1 MIPYLLDINLLLAL
15 TDPMHVHHDIAHQWF
30 GQTGYYRWA
39 TCPLTENG
47 FVRIAS
53 HPKYPNRPGNANL
66 VLAILRRFCDMDG
79 HQFWADDLSLREL
92 MSADV
97 VFTHQ
102 QITDLYLLG
111 LAIQHNGKLAT
122 LDHRI
127 PASAIENGVQALERL
142 PLGQ

>member
-30 GQTGYYRWA
+30 ARTGRHTWA

-53 HPKYPNRPGNANL
+53 HPKYPNRPGDANR
-66 VLAILRRFCDMDG
+66 VLLILRQFCDMDG
-79 HQFWADDLSLREL
+79 HQFWTDDMSLRDLLPAE
-92 MSADV
+92 A

-111 LAIQHNGKLAT
+111 LAVYRSGKLAT

-127 PASAIENGVQALERL
+127 PASAIQDGVQALEMVSLR
-142 PLGQ
+142 

>member
-1 MIPYLLDINLLLAL
+1 MTSYLLDINLLLAL
-15 TDPMHVHHDIAHQWF
+15 TDPMHVHHELAHQWF
-30 GQTGYYRWA
+30 ARTGRHLWA

-53 HPKYPNRPGNANL
+53 HPKYPNRPGDANM
-66 VLAILRRFCDMDG
+66 VLAMLHQFCTMEG
-79 HQFWADDLSLREL
+79 HEFWADDISLRHIL
-92 MSADV
+92 LADV

-111 LAIQHNGKLAT
+111 LAIHRQGKLAT

-127 PASAIENGVQALERL
+127 PAWAIQDGSQALEML
-142 PLGQ
+142 PLE

>member
-1 MIPYLLDINLLLAL
+1 MTPYLLDINLLLAL
-15 TDPMHVHHDIAHQWF
+15 TDSMHVHHDIAHQWF
-30 GQTGYYRWA
+30 AQTGCHMWA

-53 HPKYPNRPGNANL
+53 HPKYPNRPGDANM
-66 VLAILRRFCDMDG
+66 VLAMLRQFCDLDG
-79 HQFWADDLSLREL
+79 HQFWADDMSLRHL
-92 MSADV
+92 LSADV

-111 LAIQHNGKLAT
+111 LAVHRHGKLAT

-127 PASAIENGVQALERL
+127 PASAIQDGMQALAML
-142 PLGQ
+142 PLG